1 MAEKMGRLA
10 VNTGYYSMDI
20 KEYPVPEPREDA
32 LVIKIESF
40 GICGSDQHFVK
51 LQKPHPAGVEGHEF
65 MGRIIA
71 MGNRANESVHCYG
84 GKLKVGDRIAVYPHI
99 TCGKCDSCLTY
110 GDGVCGVCDEDFI
123 YGGVMDQDSG
133 KIKNHNADLW
143 PHFKG
148 GFSEYCY
155 IFPGT
160 YVWKVPED
168 MPGEIAALLDPCAV
182 AMRAVEQVM
191 TSIGGTGEGFST
203 SSSCLVVGAGA
214 ISILT
219 AMILKQM
226 GAQQVII
233 TDFLDDKLEKA
244 KEIAKVDV
252 ALNTSKMTTEERIAK
267 IKELTGGGAHIVI
280 NGANHPSS
288 CIESL
293 QMVRKLGHYVEI
305 GNAIDF
311 GAGIMSELNLAA
323 VVFEKNAHITSV
335 VANTPAC
342 FDRSFKFLK
351 RYKELPFEKLI
362 THRFTTLEEIIPVM
376 KKMRDSDFVKAVC
389 TFEE

>member
-1 MAEKMGRLA
+1 MSKITGKLA
-10 VNTGYYSMDI
+10 VNAGYYSMNI

-32 LVIKIESF
+32 MVIKIDAF

-51 LQKPHPAGVEGHEF
+51 MESGHPEGVEGHEF
-65 MGRIIA
+65 MGHIIA
-71 MGNRANESVHCYG
+71 MGERANEFIHCYG
-84 GKLKVGDRIAVYPHI
+84 GELKVGDRIAVYPHI
-99 TCGKCDSCLTY
+99 TCGKCDSCMTY
-110 GDGVCGVCDEDFI
+110 GDGVCGVCENDFI
-123 YGGVMDQDSG
+123 YGGVLDDGSE
-133 KIKNHNADLW
+133 KIKNYNADIW
-143 PHFKG
+143 PYFKG

-160 YVWKVPED
+160 YVWKVPDD
-168 MPGEIAALLDPCAV
+168 MPDEIATLLDPCAV
-182 AMRAVEQVM
+182 AMRAVEQIM
-191 TSIGGTGEGFST
+191 TSVGGTGEGFSIN
-203 SSSCLVVGAGA
+203 SRCLVIGAGA

-226 GAQQVII
+226 GAEQVII

-244 KEIAKVDV
+244 KEIAGVDA
-252 ALNTSKMTTEERIAK
+252 ALNTSKLTTEERIDK

-288 CIESL
+288 CIEGL

-311 GAGIMSELNLAA
+311 GMGIISEVNLAQ

-342 FDRSFKFLK
+342 FNRSFQFLK
-351 RYKELPFEKLI
+351 RYKELPFDKLI

-376 KKMRDSDFVKAVC
+376 KKMRDSDFIKAVC
-389 TFEE
+389 TFEK